1 MTTSISDSGVL
12 FNKVTTKLSTVGI
25 RNDGV
30 QNKLYGIRP
39 LGSDNHNQQFEV
51 TFNKFV
57 NDDIEITGN
66 NIYSNLT
73 INDND
78 VQTSDNTKIY
88 FNNNAVKH
96 CIDIEN
102 ITNELFIAEYKFNY
116 VGYELDIKKQ
126 KIDNNHIVVDRI
138 KIYDSYDDIYNDESL
153 GIPQMKLWIENN
165 RIRCI
170 EEDLEKELNELY
182 PADANTLRNEL
193 SILENDITMEYFSN
207 LIGITDYDNLYFVP
221 GMIELTSNNFFI
233 NKMRILNPRFM
244 DNEYNENKIY
254 GQHIIHID
262 EINNEIKYYK
272 LPSTK
277 TIMLKL
283 INRYKWLDAY
293 SSTAGAYTFTSGPTE
308 LSSLSDNI
316 ISNRLCVIS
325 SDYTSYDGTNSLVCD
340 NNGSIIIGVNGSS
353 STSIPTTY
361 PYFAYYLDTGIY
373 YCNLIED
380 SGDQGV
386 IESAAGLNTLNYY
399 ELTNRTI
406 TMTNPDSLIDDTSNT
421 KSLLLAYF
429 TLNISTSGSIQNKHG
444 FITKRLEGSTPSY
457 IYQVHLE
464 LYANIDYD
472 TADSSMNDSKFGMF
486 VSLFY
491 YSNLKYCSVNF
502 KGMLSSTDY
511 SYSDGSA
518 HIKLSFFIGNIN
530 NSTIDNVTITA
541 NSSSEDTITDLF
553 NLSDTKF
560 DMLGHQYEYSTIT
573 NIDIT
578 ANGSILP
585 EYSTG
590 ITYSS
595 CGISYVNTCIIET
608 FNQTLN
614 IKIDDSSLTTRNSIS
629 GFGILFGYVVSCGN
643 PIDYD
648 DENNDYYITNINSSY
663 DIYIDLKTT
672 TTGIIIGH
680 CKTTYIDNLD
690 ITFNKNSYVNSL
702 DGYTS
707 LLFSGYTGDSNRY
720 KIKDSQIKFSGDL
733 NLHTQSGIW
742 GSIMDGFYFENV
754 NFYLEG
760 SIYLGGFT
768 GIISRNVFHQWT
780 STHSTFNT
788 FKNVFFMINSDVSY
802 QNSVGLRLFHRN
814 GATGSPIIN
823 FENTYFIFNFLTDK
837 TNTNLTEYASNWNNI
852 SCNNF
857 LIMYTGFTPST
868 TGNLSSF
875 VTDEEVTIGGNT
887 YDITYDNTNTNED
900 FSTTYIFTSSYIT
913 SEDIIP
919 YDSDK
924 ATATNPYFDNEYN
937 TNRFIKLYPS
947 DTNSAILLDPS
958 NSQLQTIVEKWPYF
972 DEFETYPT
980 ICINGYVYS
989 YLEDYS
995 TRSAGGWSYDPLKWN
1010 QQLYIPNSTGTQTLF
1025 IDSIYNTTVTT
1036 NTNYGSIDNTYNV
1049 VDTSGTYSDRGLYL
1063 LLSNLT
1069 NTPSDLVTNL
1079 STLKTD
1085 LDAVSMGFYLN
1096 YIPKSIYATNSAINF
1111 RVYELSDIS
1120 SSITTNPSLSS
1131 SGYYFTDTG
1140 TLTLGNRTIE
1150 YDGSSITVDGVSVG
1164 SEKNI
1169 SVIFGG
1175 DVTTLTYYSLKL
1187 GSLELTES
1195 ELSNASTS
1203 GDPHIYTMNGECFEL
1218 PNKVSFYR
1226 MLQGDKLRMNL
1237 STRKITELE
1246 QEDIR
1251 EYYRRTVNENIPSN
1265 LVTDG
1270 IFYDKLYLNSENNV
1284 LILDFDNKT
1293 ADIYSNDYFKIVNEI
1308 DKVNV
1313 FEQSKMIEQTQIIF
1327 NHSNYGE
1334 IILTI
1339 SYFDNPQIKYGVGLK
1354 MAKSNCTGLL
1364 EKEYLT
1370 NTMELNNLFDLN
1382 LINGVV
1388 GKNPSNSKF
1397 IMFG

>member
-25 RNDGV
+25 RNDGI

-116 VGYELDIKKQ
+116 IGYELDIKKQ
-126 KIDNNHIVVDRI
+126 KINNNHIVVDRI
-138 KIYDSYDDIYNDESL
+138 KIYDNYDDMDNDESL
-153 GIPQMKLWIENN
+153 GVPQMKLWIENN

-193 SILENDITMEYFSN
+193 TILENDITMEYFSN

-221 GMIELTSNNFFI
+221 GIIELTSNNFFI

-283 INRYKWLDAY
+283 MNRYKWLDAY
-293 SSTAGAYTFTSGPTE
+293 SSSVGAYTFTSGPTE
-308 LSSLSDNI
+308 LSSLST
-316 ISNRLCVIS
+316 ISNTLCIIS

-340 NNGSIIIGVNGSS
+340 SNGSVIIGVNGSS
-353 STSIPTTY
+353 STTIPDNY
-361 PYFAYYLDTGIY
+361 PYFAYYLDTGTY

-380 SGDQGV
+380 SSDQTA
-386 IESAAGLNTLNYY
+386 IETAAGSNDLNYY

-429 TLNISTSGSIQNKHG
+429 TLNISNSGSIINDNSLDNNHG
-444 FITKRLEGSTPSY
+444 FITKRLECTSTTPSY

-464 LYANIDYD
+464 LYANIYYD
-472 TADSSMNDSKFGMF
+472 STAADANMNDSKFGMF

-491 YSNLKYCSVNF
+491 YSNLKYCTVNF
-502 KGMLSSTDY
+502 KGMLDTTGY
-511 SYSDGSA
+511 TYNDGSTF
-518 HIKLSFFIGNIN
+518 IKLSFFIGNIT
-530 NSTIDNVTITA
+530 NSTIDNITVTA
-541 NSSSEDTITDLF
+541 NSSTEDTTSYLF
-553 NLSDTKF
+553 NLSDCKF
-560 DMLGHQYEYSTIT
+560 DILSHQCEYSTIT

-578 ANGSILP
+578 ANGEILP
-585 EYSTG
+585 YFSSVN
-590 ITYSS
+590 TYSS
-595 CGISYVNTCIIET
+595 CGISYVYSCIIDT

-614 IKIDDSSLTTRNSIS
+614 IKFDNSSNSS
-629 GFGILFGYVVSCGN
+629 AGLQRFGLLFGYTVYCGS
-643 PIDYD
+643 PD
-648 DENNDYYITNINSSY
+648 DSLDINDSYYITNINSSY
-663 DIYIDLKTT
+663 DLYIYGALAKT
-672 TTGIIIGH
+672 GLIIGA
-680 CKTTYIDNLD
+680 CALTYIDNLD
-690 ITFNKNSYVNSL
+690 ITINKNSYVRMQNGYNSP
-702 DGYTS
+702 
-707 LLFSGYTGDSNRY
+707 LFSGYTGDSNRY
-720 KIKDSQIKFSGDL
+720 KIKDSQVKFYGDL
-733 NLHTQSGIW
+733 YLNTQSGIW
-742 GSIMDGFYFENV
+742 GSIMDAFYFENF
-754 NFYLEG
+754 NYYLEG
-760 SIYLGGFT
+760 TIYLGGFT
-768 GIISRNVFHQWT
+768 GIVSRDVFNQWT
-780 STHSTFNT
+780 TNHSTFNT

-802 QNSVGLRLFHRN
+802 HDNSGLRLFHRN
-814 GATGSPIIN
+814 NQTSSPSIN
-823 FENTYFIFNFLTDK
+823 FDNTYFILNFLTDQ
-837 TNTNLTEYASNWNNI
+837 TYTSLTEYATNWNNI
-852 SCNNF
+852 SCTNF
-857 LIMYTGFTPST
+857 LIMYTGFTTNT
-868 TGNLSSF
+868 TGNLSYLS
-875 VTDEEVTIGGNT
+875 DNT
-887 YDITYDNTNTNED
+887 YTGSVD
-900 FSTTYIFTSSYIT
+900 FSSTYIFTSSYIT
-913 SEDIIP
+913 SEGIIP
-919 YDSDK
+919 YDSTD
-924 ATATNPYFDNEYN
+924 AETDFTF
-937 TNRFIKLYPS
+937 TSVNRFVKLYPS
-947 DTNSAILLDPS
+947 NTSSNVLLEPS
-958 NSQLQTIVEKWPYF
+958 SSQLQTIVEQWPYF
-972 DEFETYPT
+972 SSFDVYPT
-980 ICINGYVYS
+980 ICINGYVYC
-989 YLEDYS
+989 YEIDGS
-995 TRSAGGWSYDPLKWN
+995 TRTSGHTYSSSNWIQQSYV
-1010 QQLYIPNSTGTQTLF
+1010 PNSSGTQTLF
-1025 IDSIYNTTVTT
+1025 VDNLILENGTIDTT
-1036 NTNYGSIDNTYNV
+1036 YGSIDSVTTNIDNNIYV
-1049 VDTSGTYSDRGLYL
+1049 YL
-1063 LLSNLT
+1063 TLT
-1069 NTPSDLVTNL
+1069 DYYKPSDLISNL
-1079 STLKTD
+1079 STLKGYIDDISGT
-1085 LDAVSMGFYLN
+1085 FYLN
-1096 YIPKSIYATNSAINF
+1096 YIPYSIYATNSAINF
-1111 RVYELSDIS
+1111 RVYELSDIG

-1131 SGYYFTDTG
+1131 TGYYFVDASG
-1140 TLTLGNRTIE
+1140 TLTFGNRTITF
-1150 YDGSSITVDGVSVG
+1150 DGSSITVDSKDVG
-1164 SEKNI
+1164 TNKNV
-1169 SVIFGG
+1169 SVIFSS
-1175 DVTTLTYYSLKL
+1175 DVTTLTYYSLAL

-1195 ELSNASTS
+1195 DLNNASTS

-1226 MLQGDKLRMNL
+1226 MLQGNKLRMNL

-1251 EYYRRTVNENIPSN
+1251 EYYRRVVNENIPSN

-1293 ADIYSNDYFKIVNEI
+1293 ADIYSNDYFKIVNDI

-1339 SYFDNPQIKYGVGLK
+1339 SYFDNPQIKYGIGLK

-1388 GKNPSNSKF
+1388 GKNPSNSEF

>member
-1 MTTSISDSGVL
+1 MTTSISVSGVL
-12 FNKVTTKLSTVGI
+12 FNKITTKLSTVGI

-66 NIYSNLT
+66 NVYSNLT
-73 INDND
+73 INNND

-116 VGYELDIKKQ
+116 VGYDLDIKKQ

-138 KIYDSYDDIYNDESL
+138 KIYDSYDDMDNDESL
-153 GIPQMKLWIENN
+153 GVPQMKLWIDNN
-165 RIRCI
+165 KIRCI
-170 EEDLEKELNELY
+170 EDDLEKELNELY

-221 GMIELTSNNFFI
+221 GIIELTSNNFFI

-283 INRYKWLDAY
+283 MNRYKWLDAY
-293 SSTAGAYTFTSGPTE
+293 SSSAGAYTFTSGPTE
-308 LSSLSDNI
+308 LSSLSDV
-316 ISNRLCVIS
+316 SNTLCIIS

-340 NNGSIIIGVNGSS
+340 SNGSVIIGVNGSS
-353 STSIPTTY
+353 STSIPTSY
-361 PYFAYYLDTGIY
+361 PYFAYYLDTGTY

-380 SGDQGV
+380 SSDQTS
-386 IESAAGLNTLNYY
+386 IETAAGSNTLYYY

-429 TLNISTSGSIQNKHG
+429 TLNISDGGSIINDNSLDNNHG
-444 FITKRLEGSTPSY
+444 FITKRLECTSTTPSY

-464 LYANIDYD
+464 LYANINYDSTAYNTDY
-472 TADSSMNDSKFGMF
+472 DSKFGMF

-491 YSNLKYCSVNF
+491 YSNLKYCSVDF
-502 KGMLSSTDY
+502 KGMLDSTGY
-511 SYSDGSA
+511 SYSDGSTML
-518 HIKLSFFIGNIN
+518 KLNFFIGNIT

-541 NSSSEDTITDLF
+541 NSSSSDTTNYLF

-560 DMLGHQYEYSTIT
+560 DMLCHQCEYTTVT

-585 EYSTG
+585 VLTVD
-590 ITYSS
+590 TFYSS
-595 CGISYVNTCIIET
+595 CGISYINSCIIDT

-614 IKIDDSSLTTRNSIS
+614 IKIDNSSLTTRKSITS
-629 GFGILFGYVVSCGN
+629 FGILFGYVVECGT
-643 PIDYD
+643 PTDSGDI
-648 DENNDYYITNINSSY
+648 NNGYYITNINSSY
-663 DIYIDLKTT
+663 DIYIDLITT
-672 TTGIIIGH
+672 RTGIIIGRCH
-680 CKTTYIDNLD
+680 TTYIDNLD

-702 DGYTS
+702 GGYTS
-707 LLFSGYTGDSNRY
+707 FLIGGYTNESNRY
-720 KIKDSQIKFSGDL
+720 KLKDSQIKFNGVL
-733 NLHTQSGIW
+733 NLHTQSGIL
-742 GSIMDGFYFENV
+742 GSILDAFYFENV
-754 NFYLEG
+754 NFYFEG
-760 SIYLGGFT
+760 SIYLGGYT
-768 GIISRNVFHQWT
+768 GIISRNTFHQWT
-780 STHSTFNT
+780 TNHSTFNT

-802 QNSVGLRLFHRN
+802 QSSQGLRLFHRN
-814 GATGSPIIN
+814 GATDSPIIN
-823 FENTYFIFNFLTDK
+823 FENTYFILNFLTDK

-868 TGNLSSF
+868 NGNLSYF
-875 VTDEEVTIGGNT
+875 
-887 YDITYDNTNTNED
+887 DNSSSYTGSVD
-900 FSTTYIFTSSYIT
+900 FSSTYIFTSSFIT
-913 SEDIIP
+913 NEDIIP
-919 YDSDK
+919 YDSTD
-924 ATATNPYFDNEYN
+924 AETDFTFTTD
-937 TNRFIKLYPS
+937 NRFIKLYPS
-947 DTNSAILLDPS
+947 NTSSATLLDPS
-958 NSQLQTIVEKWPYF
+958 NAQLQTIVDQWAYF
-972 DEFETYPT
+972 SSFETYPT

-1010 QQLYIPNSTGTQTLF
+1010 QQLYIPNSSGTQTLF

-1069 NTPSDLVTNL
+1069 NNPSDLVTNL

-1096 YIPKSIYATNSAINF
+1096 YFPKSIYATNSAINF

-1131 SGYYFTDTG
+1131 SGYYFIDTG
-1140 TLTLGNRTIE
+1140 TLSLGNRTIV

-1195 ELSNASTS
+1195 QLSNASTS

-1237 STRKITELE
+1237 STRKITEFE

-1251 EYYRRTVNENIPSN
+1251 EYYRRVVNENIPSN

-1339 SYFDNPQIKYGVGLK
+1339 SYFDNPQIKYGIGLK

-1382 LINGVV
+1382 LINGII
-1388 GKNPSNSKF
+1388 GKNPSNSEF